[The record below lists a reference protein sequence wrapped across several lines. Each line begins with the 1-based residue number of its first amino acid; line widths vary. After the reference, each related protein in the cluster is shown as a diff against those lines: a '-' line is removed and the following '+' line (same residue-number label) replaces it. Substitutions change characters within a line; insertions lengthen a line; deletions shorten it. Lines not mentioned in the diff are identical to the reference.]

1 MLPALSVL
9 GFHSRQEALEPLHD
23 PKLPRIRFNAV
34 DQCVRQFVENGG
46 QALSFLAGINA
57 RQIIELGFAAK
68 SLTFPE
74 PPGFR
79 QKRLRPVGR

>member
-1 MLPALSVL
+1 MLPTFSVL
-9 GFHSRQEALEPLHD
+9 GFHSRPEALEPLHD
-23 PKLPRIRFNAV
+23 PKLSRIRFNAV

-68 SLTFPE
+68 SPKFLE

-79 QKRLRPVGR
+79 QTLLRPVGS